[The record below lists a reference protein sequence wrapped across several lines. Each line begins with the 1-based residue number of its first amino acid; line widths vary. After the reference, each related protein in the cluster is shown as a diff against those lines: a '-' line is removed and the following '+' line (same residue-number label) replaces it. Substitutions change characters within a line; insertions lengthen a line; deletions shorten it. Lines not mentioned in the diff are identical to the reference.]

1 MNKFKI
7 IILDKWIRYFLNVL
21 MKLFVIDYI
30 KFMFLNMDGLGLY
43 KLFCIYDIDVSYI
56 KCFVFM
62 IYVV

>member
-30 KFMFLNMDGLGLY
+30 KFMFLNMDGLRLY

-62 IYVV
+62 IYIV

>member
-43 KLFCIYDIDVSYI
+43 KLFCVYDIDVSYI

-62 IYVV
+62 IYIV

>member
-43 KLFCIYDIDVSYI
+43 KLFCIYDIVVSYI

-62 IYVV
+62 IYIV

>member
-62 IYVV
+62 IYIV

>member
-30 KFMFLNMDGLGLY
+30 KLMFLNMDGLGLY

-62 IYVV
+62 IYIV

>member
-62 IYVV
+62 ICIV

>member
-7 IILDKWIRYFLNVL
+7 IILGKWIRYFLNVL

-62 IYVV
+62 IYIV